1 MVFFF
6 FSSPG
11 QDGRTT
17 NLPAAVEKRILAY
30 NTLNRFL
37 SAFIDHSLRD
47 LDYLVRDKLLFE
59 HILNMELKELPPPD
73 KAIFYNDNGRSF
85 NSILLYG
92 NEWTLMLF
100 DLLVFAFVDSF
111 AQDFVLAGIITY
123 IVTKL
128 LIMLRNKFGRKN
140 LTRKTLVDERFLI

>member
-1 MVFFF
+1 
-6 FSSPG
+6 
-11 QDGRTT
+11 
-17 NLPAAVEKRILAY
+17 
-30 NTLNRFL
+30 
-37 SAFIDHSLRD
+37 
-47 LDYLVRDKLLFE
+47 
-59 HILNMELKELPPPD
+59 MELKELPPPD